1 MTARPEV
8 RAQRRYHELKT
19 KGVEVDYASVLENI
33 NRRDEDDTTRA
44 ADPLIKAPDAVEIDN
59 SDITAQQ
66 QFERALDVVLGV
78 LAQVGQE

>member
-1 MTARPEV
+1 M
-8 RAQRRYHELKT
+8 
-19 KGVEVDYASVLENI
+19 
-33 NRRDEDDTTRA
+33 
-44 ADPLIKAPDAVEIDN
+44 DPLMDAVEIDN